1 MNAPLFRKLVPAAV
15 EKMADANILRDQ
27 AAQKLRDRRAA
38 EVKNKTAPTPPRTGM
53 AP

>member
-1 MNAPLFRKLVPAAV
+1 MTAPLFRKLVPAAV

-27 AAQKLRDRRAA
+27 AAQKLRKRRAA
-38 EVKNKTAPTPPRTGM
+38 DAKKASVPTPPRTAM